1 MRNQSPGTE
10 TTASTKHKSPPRGI
24 QPKHH
29 AGKSRAAA
37 QARRKIIANAL
48 LDGKTTQEAG
58 LLAGL
63 SPKTA
68 DSQVSQILRH
78 PQTQDALLA
87 AMAARGMDDDY
98 LAKHHKML
106 FEATKVIS
114 AIVIAPGGSD
124 LTDAGS
130 MTKDYI
136 EVPDYSAMA
145 RGLDLAYRLRGL
157 YKDRTE
163 VDLRQPVQI
172 VIKKFCSRGQKD
184 GIDGDT
190 HRV

>member
-1 MRNQSPGTE
+1 M
-10 TTASTKHKSPPRGI
+10 TTQTPTTSTTQKKKQVQPR
-24 QPKHH
+24 HH

-48 LDGKTTQEAG
+48 LDGKTTMEAG

-87 AMAARGMDDDY
+87 AMTARGMDDEY

-106 FEATKVIS
+106 IEGTKIIS
-114 AIVIAPGGSD
+114 ANIIVAGGGSD
-124 LTDAGS
+124 LAEAGS
-130 MTKDYI
+130 ITKDFI
-136 EVPDYSAMA
+136 EVPDYAAMA
-145 RGLDLAYRLRGL
+145 RGLDLAYRLRGQ

-172 VIKKFCSRGQKD
+172 IIKKFCSRVQKD
-184 GIDGDT
+184 ITASGDSPAT
-190 HRV
+190 